1 MVNEQVQTLH
11 EPCGSPV
18 TNVMFDLSHEQL
30 GAAAHAVGEI
40 IVERHRGHELETDD
54 VLALRELTALR
65 DELGR
70 LTEAQGNATVLMT
83 LGRLILFHD
92 AADEWVH
99 TRVDRGWMREA
110 DDEAHPLVAAM
121 LDPLASLRGRAVE
134 AALRAT
140 ADSTS

>member
-18 TNVMFDLSHEQL
+18 TNVTFDLSHVQL

-40 IVERHRGHELETDD
+40 IVERHRGHDLETDD

-70 LTEAQGNATVLMT
+70 LADGQGNATVLMT
-83 LGRLILFHD
+83 LGRLIAFHD

-99 TRVDRGWMREA
+99 TRVERGWMREA
-110 DDEAHPLVAAM
+110 DDEAHPLVAGI